1 MAHGLGLSS
10 AHNYYVNVDYPTEI
24 SGLALWLK
32 YNTGYTSE
40 NDETSEA
47 HNLDDN
53 DRIKKWSD
61 RSGNGNDAQQ
71 STASDM
77 PKYQISDGSLNWL
90 TGSRWFDLKES
101 ILIEA
106 EEDFTLIM
114 RINFASTSNDAF
126 FGDSSNDFFMII
138 DANTF
143 RVKIGGAGQS
153 NFAEATKAIGTAGF
167 YTIMLIRS
175 GGDNLNVFVNGADQ
189 KDQDWDA
196 AEGATDNDAF
206 TISNIGS
213 TADDTNELGGYVKDV
228 LIYKGAALDEGQRL
242 LMYSYLDAQL
252 SVS

>member
-1 MAHGLGLSS
+1 
-10 AHNYYVNVDYPTEI
+10 
-24 SGLALWLK
+24 
-32 YNTGYTSE
+32 
-40 NDETSEA
+40 
-47 HNLDDN
+47 
-53 DRIKKWSD
+53 
-61 RSGNGNDAQQ
+61 
-71 STASDM
+71 M

-114 RINFASTSNDAF
+114 RINFASTSNDAV

-175 GGDNLNVFVNGADQ
+175 GGDNLNVFVNGA
-189 KDQDWDA
+189 
-196 AEGATDNDAF
+196 
-206 TISNIGS
+206 
-213 TADDTNELGGYVKDV
+213 
-228 LIYKGAALDEGQRL
+228 ALDEGQRL

>member
-10 AHNYYVNVDYPTEI
+10 AHNYYVNVDYPLEI
-24 SGLALWLK
+24 DGLVLWLK

-40 NDETSEA
+40 NNETS
-47 HNLDDN
+47 HKHDLDN
-53 DRIKKWSD
+53 DDAIKQWDD
-61 RSGNGNDAQQ
+61 RSGDGNYVSQ
-71 STASDM
+71 SSAADM

-90 TGSRWFDLKES
+90 TDSRWYDLNRT
-101 ILIEA
+101 IEI
-106 EEDFTLIM
+106 EQERSFTLIM
-114 RINFASTSNDAF
+114 RVSFASTDGEAMFGHDSNNMFSIKGEDAF
-126 FGDSSNDFFMII
+126 QLKLGGEISNFTEESDII
-138 DANTF
+138 DTS
-143 RVKIGGAGQS
+143 I
-153 NFAEATKAIGTAGF
+153 F

-175 GGDNLNVFVNGADQ
+175 GGEALNVFVNGADQ